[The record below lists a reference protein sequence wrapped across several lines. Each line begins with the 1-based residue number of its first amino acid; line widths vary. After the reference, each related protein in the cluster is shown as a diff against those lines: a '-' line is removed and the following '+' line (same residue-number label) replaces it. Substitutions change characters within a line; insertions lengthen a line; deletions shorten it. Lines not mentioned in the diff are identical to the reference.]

1 MTTNKYFNNFAYAR
15 EQDLVEDLTIE
26 AIKIYG
32 HEVKYLPRTLQ
43 REDALFGEDTLSKFD
58 DAIGIEM
65 YIKNVEGFEGEGD
78 FLSKFNLE
86 IRDQI
91 TFTVARKR
99 FDQAR
104 SEKLTTEVGYNYL
117 QEEAN
122 TAAPSRQY
130 LTTSANTS
138 SFGIQIE
145 SGTDE
150 GYAITTNRPTEG
162 DLIFFPMV
170 QKLFEI
176 KFVEHEQVF
185 YQNGRLQTYDIKCEL
200 FAYSNER
207 IDTGDSTI
215 DAIEDNL
222 STDLLNNELMLDLS
236 SGEGKILNE
245 DGDSI
250 LIEFRLEDVQTT
262 ANNELFSSNKDST
275 ISSESIIDFS
285 ERNPFGEI
293 DRF

>member
-43 REDALFGEDTLSKFD
+43 REDVLFGEDTLSKFD
-58 DAIGIEM
+58 DAVGVEM

-162 DLIFFPMV
+162 DLIFFPLV

-200 FAYSNER
+200 FAYSSER
-207 IDTGDSTI
+207 IDTGDATI

-245 DGDSI
+245 DGDSM

-262 ANNELFSSNKDST
+262 ANNELFASNKDST